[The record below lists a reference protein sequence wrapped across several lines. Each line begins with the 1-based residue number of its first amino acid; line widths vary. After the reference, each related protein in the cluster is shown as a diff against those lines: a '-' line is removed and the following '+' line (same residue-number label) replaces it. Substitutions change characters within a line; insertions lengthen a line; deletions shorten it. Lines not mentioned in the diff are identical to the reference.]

1 MHDTAFPARKTDG
14 ARRVDKELAT
24 VLEQMTSSAEPI
36 TVRAVV
42 RRMSS
47 LSQPSSITRD
57 AWRMRR
63 IATAEQERI
72 RTLADGLAN
81 LDEGSKRQTL
91 GNKIVPDIGAL
102 LSFVGIA
109 RVGNFGQAARELHV
123 DQRTLSRQIQT
134 LEDAFE
140 TRLLIRHSRGATLTQ
155 AGSRLLR
162 RLDTALPLLTSP
174 LDRDRGAQVD
184 TGALSLRQSETG
196 TTLSLGVNS
205 ELGGSVIPRIIRQ
218 FRTRWPHLKLN
229 IDEGPSSILE
239 QWLVGHRLDLAI
251 LQDPASLETL
261 YTKPILTDKLGLVA
275 SARSP
280 IGDDAVPFFLHNLG
294 NLPLVLLRQQNTIRR
309 RLEKVCFQRG
319 LRLRP
324 ILETDSLLL
333 TKVVVHSGQ
342 AFTVL
347 PSLAVQDEL
356 VRGSLIFHDIER
368 PAITTV
374 HAVAANREN
383 MSPIVA
389 EVIAIVR
396 EAMISLVGSSDQVR
410 AELIP
415 SAS

>member
-1 MHDTAFPARKTDG
+1 MHDIAFPARKTDG
-14 ARRVDKELAT
+14 ARRVDNELAT
-24 VLEQMTSSAEPI
+24 VLEQMTSSGEPI

-42 RRMSS
+42 RRMTT

-57 AWRMRR
+57 VWRMGR

-81 LDEGSKRQTL
+81 LDEGSKKQTL

-109 RVGNFGQAARELHV
+109 RVGNFGQAARELDV
-123 DQRTLSRQIQT
+123 DPRTLSRQIQT

-196 TTLSLGVNS
+196 TTLSLGVTS

-218 FRTRWPHLKLN
+218 FRARWPHLKLN
-229 IDEGPSSILE
+229 VDEGPSSILE

-251 LQDPASLETL
+251 LQDPPSLETL
-261 YTKPILTDKLGLVA
+261 YTEPILTDKLGLVA

-294 NLPLVLLRQQNTIRR
+294 DLPLVLLRQQNAIRR

-319 LRLRP
+319 LRLSP

-347 PSLAVQDEL
+347 PSLTVQDEL

-374 HAVAANREN
+374 YAVAANREN
-383 MSPIVA
+383 MSPILA
-389 EVIAIVR
+389 EAIAIVR
-396 EAMISLVGSSDQVR
+396 EAMISLVGSSDQGR

-415 SAS
+415 